1 MLKLFCFHKY
11 GKIEN
16 NVQYCLKCGKAK
28 AAPKCKNHE
37 FEIIEELGKYRGSD
51 ERLIAINYIQKCKY
65 CGKMQKFTYKQSDL

>member
-1 MLKLFCFHKY
+1 MFKLFCSHKY

-28 AAPKCKNHE
+28 AAPKCKNHD
-37 FEIIEELGKYRGSD
+37 FEIIEELGNYRNRD
-51 ERLIAINYIQKCKY
+51 KNLIGVIYIQKCKH